1 MLAVAWFTGTVF
13 FLICYNGPC
22 HKLPPALQLKYF
34 EVSGEDQDI
43 YAGVDLT
50 DSRGLRYFPRLWCCP
65 EFPCA
70 LQGSGCLCSR
80 VSGMGF
86 GVAGLL
92 ISPGACATSPASG
105 AARLPQ
111 WLMKAYCPKMR
122 TFSDGHEIQV

>member
-1 MLAVAWFTGTVF
+1 MALQVLAVAWFTGTVF

-65 EFPCA
+65 GFPCA

-80 VSGMGF
+80 VSGMGCYLPRPWCCPIAS
-86 GVAGLL
+86 VADESSLSKYEDVL
-92 ISPGACATSPASG
+92 
-105 AARLPQ
+105 
-111 WLMKAYCPKMR
+111 
-122 TFSDGHEIQV
+122 